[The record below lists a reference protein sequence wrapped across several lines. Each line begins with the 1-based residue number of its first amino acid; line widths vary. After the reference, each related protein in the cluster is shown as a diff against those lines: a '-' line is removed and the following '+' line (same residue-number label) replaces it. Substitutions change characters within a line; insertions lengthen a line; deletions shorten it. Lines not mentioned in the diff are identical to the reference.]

1 MRLTWRG
8 HLVLVAGVA
17 LLLAGTAAAHSQRTD
32 IRQGGVVVAW
42 VSGGGSIG
50 DRFWLYCDNEET
62 SAYDGGRDG
71 RLYVD
76 LTHDILGWAV
86 RVGTNTWKV
95 WANPELTGRTVLVG
109 SVIRQSSS
117 RWNIVRTARQPR
129 YAQWVRIKPRLVAQ
143 SVGRDGFAAGAS
155 FLLQFGTCR

>member
-1 MRLTWRG
+1 VRLTWRG
-8 HLVLVAGVA
+8 HLVLIAGAAAVF
-17 LLLAGTAAAHSQRTD
+17 AGTAAAHDQRTD

-50 DRFWLYCDNEET
+50 DRTWFYCDKKT
-62 SAYDGGRDG
+62 LAYDGPGG

-76 LTHDILGWAV
+76 LTRDTLGWAI
-86 RVGTNTWKV
+86 RVGTNGWKV

-109 SVIRQSSS
+109 SVTRQSSS

-129 YAQWVRIKPRLVAQ
+129 SAQWVRIKPRLVAHA
-143 SVGRDGFAAGAS
+143 VGRDGVAAGAS
-155 FLLQFGTCR
+155 FLLQSGTCR